1 MTSDATVY
9 AEAAELPASS
19 NVRSV
24 IVGAGIG
31 NALEWYDFASYAIF
45 APFFATQFFSPTDPT
60 AALLSTLAIFAV
72 GFLLRP
78 IGGLYFGWLADRKGR
93 RHAMVVSMSVTA
105 LGCLV
110 IGLSPTYAT
119 IGLLAPVLLVLGR
132 LSQGFGLGG
141 EIGASFTFLVE
152 SAPPNRRGL
161 WSSTMFIAL
170 ITGSLLAT
178 IVALILNAAL
188 PAGAMQAYG
197 WRIPFLFGALLGVY
211 AIFLRSGLKEPE
223 IFKSA
228 VVGEQRGG
236 AQPSTWSS
244 IWHSRTAV
252 LTVIGLTAGPTLSYN
267 TWVSG
272 ATSFSINFKHMDP
285 GGALWALFIACVV
298 YIVVQPLWGALSDR
312 IGRKPNLMI
321 GAGLA
326 VLLAV
331 SARQPDPG
339 SILAIGNGDVGL
351 DVRARRL
358 DVDRARGIR
367 RTFSDP
373 HPGDRDGHSVFPDGS
388 DLWRHGALYPKL
400 ARKPGPDGRVFRIS
414 DLAQFADR
422 RHNTVHAG
430 DARPTFGI
438 GARLV

>member
-1 MTSDATVY
+1 MTSDASVY
-9 AEAAELPASS
+9 PGTAERIALS

-24 IVGAGIG
+24 IFGAGIG

-45 APFFATQFFSPTDPT
+45 APFFAPQFFSPTDPT
-60 AALLSTLAIFAV
+60 AALLSALAIFAV

-93 RHAMVVSMSVTA
+93 RHAMVVSMTVTA

-119 IGLLAPVLLVLGR
+119 IGLLAPILLVIGR

-211 AIFLRSGLKEPE
+211 AIFLRTGLKESE
-223 IFKSA
+223 IFQSA
-228 VVGEQRGG
+228 VVDDRQIGT
-236 AQPSTWSS
+236 QPSTWSA
-244 IWHSRTAV
+244 IWENKAAV
-252 LTVIGLTAGPTLSYN
+252 FTVIGLTAGPTLSYN

-272 ATSFSINFKHMDP
+272 ATSYSINFKHMDP
-285 GGALWALFIACVV
+285 GGALWALFITCVV

-326 VLLAV
+326 ALLAFPLV
-331 SARQPDPG
+331 SLIQGEFWQLAVAMSVSMFALAAWT
-339 SILAIGNGDVGL
+339 SIAPAVYAELFPTRIRATGMAIPYSL
-351 DVRARRL
+351 
-358 DVDRARGIR
+358 
-367 RTFSDP
+367 
-373 HPGDRDGHSVFPDGS
+373 
-388 DLWRHGALYPKL
+388 
-400 ARKPGPDGRVFRIS
+400 
-414 DLAQFADR
+414 
-422 RHNTVHAG
+422 TVA
-430 DARPTFGI
+430 TFGGTAPYI
-438 GARLV
+438 QNWLASLGRMDVFSGYLILLNLLTVVTILFMPETRGRPLK

>member
-1 MTSDATVY
+1 MTSEATVY
-9 AEAAELPASS
+9 AEAAESPASS

-188 PAGAMQAYG
+188 PTGAMQAYG

-228 VVGEQRGG
+228 VVDEQRGG
-236 AQPSTWSS
+236 MQPSTWSS

-252 LTVIGLTAGPTLSYN
+252 FTVIGLTAGPTLSYN

-326 VLLAV
+326 VLLAYPLVNLIQGQFWQLATAMSV
-331 SARQPDPG
+331 SMFALAAWT
-339 SILAIGNGDVGL
+339 SIAPAVYAELFPTRIRATGMAIPYSL
-351 DVRARRL
+351 
-358 DVDRARGIR
+358 
-367 RTFSDP
+367 
-373 HPGDRDGHSVFPDGS
+373 
-388 DLWRHGALYPKL
+388 
-400 ARKPGPDGRVFRIS
+400 
-414 DLAQFADR
+414 
-422 RHNTVHAG
+422 TVA
-430 DARPTFGI
+430 TFGGTAPYI
-438 GARLV
+438 QNWLASLDRMDVFSGYLILLNLLTVVTILFMPETRGRPLE